1 MKISDIQVRTNDRY
15 EFVSITDEVK
25 RAVIGS
31 GVDEG
36 VCLVSS
42 THTTAAV
49 TVNEDY
55 DRDVPRDLAVACH
68 AFVGSLDV
76 RFEHAEGNS
85 DSHLLTSLFGQ
96 SAALGARRRAGPRAL
111 AGCLPG
117 GVRRSAE
124 QDRADRRLPGLK
136 AKNGGAKRSVVW
148 LARCLVIL
156 CLPVRYVVGCFVGR
170 YPYMTERLGG
180 RRERIREGGASSR
193 WGRGRVGGAPASA

>member
-1 MKISDIQVRTNDRY
+1 MKTSDIQVRTNDRY

-25 RAVIGS
+25 RTVRES

-55 DRDVPRDLAVACH
+55 DRDVPRDLAAACR
-68 AFVGSLDV
+68 AFIGALDV

-96 SAALGARRRAGPRAL
+96 SQRLLVRGGVPDLGRWQGVFLAEFDGPRSRT
-111 AGCLPG
+111 
-117 GVRRSAE
+117 VRV
-124 QDRADRRLPGLK
+124 
-136 AKNGGAKRSVVW
+136 SV
-148 LARCLVIL
+148 
-156 CLPVRYVVGCFVGR
+156 
-170 YPYMTERLGG
+170 YP
-180 RRERIREGGASSR
+180 A
-193 WGRGRVGGAPASA
+193 